1 MLNSV
6 SYIHF
11 HLCVCVCRLYVKMSS
26 STEGLIAIDDN
37 NYLSPVLSTHTHIC
51 TCSHVCTHTHTKCK
65 DVLTST
71 RVTHAAR
78 VFEGRNSAYK
88 VTLYKNNFF
97 SLMVRL

>member
-37 NYLSPVLSTHTHIC
+37 NYLSPVLSTHTH
-51 TCSHVCTHTHTKCK
+51 TYVHAHMYAHTHTHKMQGCTDFHKSHTCRPCFRRQK
-65 DVLTST
+65 LGIQSDPVQ
-71 RVTHAAR
+71 
-78 VFEGRNSAYK
+78 K
-88 VTLYKNNFF
+88 
-97 SLMVRL
+97 